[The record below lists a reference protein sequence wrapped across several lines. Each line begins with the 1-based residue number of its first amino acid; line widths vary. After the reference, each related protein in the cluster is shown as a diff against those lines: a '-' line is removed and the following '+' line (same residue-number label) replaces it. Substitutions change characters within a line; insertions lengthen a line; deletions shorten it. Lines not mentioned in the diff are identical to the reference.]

1 LNYFKV
7 RKSDRCINIKQSFIP
22 GLKLSK
28 LFYSDIIKKKL
39 EKEYPKLEYAA
50 ALIGQGSE
58 VLGFDDE
65 MSTDHHWGPR
75 LQLFLKEE
83 DYDKFNFSIR
93 KYFSKN
99 LPFTFLGYSTN
110 WSEPNEKDGMN
121 QFLELKKDGPINH
134 RIEIYTVQ
142 RFLKLNL
149 GLESLNLNESDW
161 FTIPEQ
167 RLLEFTSGKVFYDNF
182 GELTYARKILN
193 YYPDSIWKLKIIVQ
207 WDRISQEM
215 AFVGRIGGKGDDL
228 GSRIEAS
235 RLVRYIMEMAFIL
248 EKKYI
253 PYEKWFSIAFK
264 KLLIAKALEPLLL
277 NILKENY
284 WHQRERLLCDAY
296 LQLIHKHIELKLI
309 PKIKIEPTQFY
320 NRPQLVIPLQEVIEE
335 LKKGNKYCFSQV
347 SYSLGTINQF
357 IDISNNLNPQLC
369 RRAQLFYKSN
379 TKKNKIK

>member
-1 LNYFKV
+1 LNYIIVGKYE
-7 RKSDRCINIKQSFIP
+7 RWIYIKPNFIP
-22 GLKLSK
+22 GLKLSE
-28 LFYSDIIKKKL
+28 LFYNDVIKEKL
-39 EKEYPKLEYAA
+39 EKEYPELEYAA

-58 VLGFDDE
+58 ILGFDDK

-75 LQLFLKEE
+75 LQLFLKED
-83 DYDKFNFSIR
+83 DYDKYNLIIK
-93 KYFSKN
+93 KYFSKI

-121 QFLELKKDGPINH
+121 QFLELKTNGPINH
-134 RIEIYTVQ
+134 RIEIYTVE
-142 RFLKLNL
+142 RFLKLTL
-149 GLESLNLNESDW
+149 GLESLELNESDW

-182 GELTYARKILN
+182 GELTHVRKHIN

-215 AFVGRIGGKGDDL
+215 SFVGRIGGKGDDL

-253 PYEKWFSIAFK
+253 PYEKWFAIAFK
-264 KLLIAKALEPLLL
+264 QLSISKTLNPLLL
-277 NILKENY
+277 GILKENN
-284 WHQRERLLCDAY
+284 WQQREKLLLDAY
-296 LQLIHKHIELKLI
+296 LQLIKMHIELSLI
-309 PKIKIEPTQFY
+309 PNIKIEPMQFH
-320 NRPQLVIPLQEVIEE
+320 NRPQLVIPLQNVIEE
-335 LKKGNKYCFSQV
+335 LKRGINYSFSQV

-357 IDISNNLNPQLC
+357 INICNNLNPKLC
-369 RRAQLFYKSN
+369 RRAQLFYEE
-379 TKKNKIK
+379 I

>member
-1 LNYFKV
+1 M
-7 RKSDRCINIKQSFIP
+7 
-22 GLKLSK
+22 KLAE
-28 LFYSDIIKKKL
+28 LFYRDIIRKKL
-39 EKEYPKLEYAA
+39 EKDYPKLEYAA

-65 MSTDHHWGPR
+65 ISTDHHWGPR

-83 DYDKFNFSIR
+83 DYDKNNFTIK

-110 WSEPNEKDGMN
+110 WSKPNEKDGMN
-121 QFLELKKDGPINH
+121 QFLELKKDGSINH

-142 RFLKLNL
+142 RFLKLVL
-149 GLESLNLNESDW
+149 GLESLNINDIDW

-167 RLLEFTSGKVFYDNF
+167 RLLEFTSGKVFYDKF
-182 GELTYARKILN
+182 GELTHARKILN

-248 EKKYI
+248 ENKYI

-264 KLLIAKALEPLLL
+264 QLPIAKALESLLL
-277 NILKENY
+277 NILKEAN
-284 WHQRERLLCDAY
+284 WQHREKLLCDAY
-296 LQLIHKHIELKLI
+296 LQLIKKHIELNLI
-309 PKIKIEPTQFY
+309 PNIKLKPIQFH
-320 NRPQLVIPLQEVIEE
+320 NRPQLVISLQEVIEE
-335 LKKGNKYCFSQV
+335 MKKGISYPFKKV
-347 SYSLGTINQF
+347 SYTLGTINQF
-357 IDISNNLNPQLC
+357 IDICNNLNPQLC
-369 RRAQLFYKSN
+369 RRAQLFYE
-379 TKKNKIK
+379 